1 MYPRWFNDRTPTTY
15 VPPKDTMDRRYQGCT
30 EHHIGCECREGHWN
44 ENVQD
49 VHMELSYYLRAAA
62 QVVGSHP
69 TYGPDGDP
77 LCQCT
82 GCQIVRLAEDPKGL
96 RAQARAQRR
105 AAMEA
110 DLESEEKRKLD
121 YDGPGVPF

>member
-15 VPPKDTMDRRYQGCT
+15 VPPKDTLDPRYKACTDHRVGCD
-30 EHHIGCECREGHWN
+30 CREGNWN

-49 VHMELSYYLRAAA
+49 VHIELSHYVRAIA
-62 QVVGSHP
+62 QVVGHHP
-69 TYGPDGDP
+69 TYGADDEP

-82 GCQIVRLAEDPKGL
+82 GCQILRLAEDPKGL
-96 RAQARAQRR
+96 RAEARAQRK
-105 AAMEA
+105 AAEKAEVEA
-110 DLESEEKRKLD
+110 REKRNLD